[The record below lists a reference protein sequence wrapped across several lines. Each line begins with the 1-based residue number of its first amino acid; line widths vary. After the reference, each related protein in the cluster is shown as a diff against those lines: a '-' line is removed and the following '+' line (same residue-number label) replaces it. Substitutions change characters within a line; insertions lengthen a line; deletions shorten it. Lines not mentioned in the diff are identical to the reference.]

1 MKRDEKTDAEWREQ
15 LTAEQYAVCRE
26 KGTEAPFTGKY
37 EHCTDEGTYVCVC
50 CGQELFSADYKY
62 DSRSGWPSFT
72 RPVKGESVTTATDA
86 GQGMIRTEVMCSN
99 CDAHLGHVFDD
110 APLETGKRYCINS
123 VDRVHRRG
131 RPPRHVSERGH
142 LPHEPGRNRRTAD
155 FGWPRSPG
163 QWPSV
168 GSGRPRALFQ
178 CFA

>member
-37 EHCTDEGTYVCVC
+37 EHCTDEGTYVCAC

-72 RPVKGESVTTATDA
+72 RPVKGESVTTDTVA

-110 APLETGKRYCINS
+110 APLDTGKRYCINS
-123 VDRVHRRG
+123 V
-131 RPPRHVSERGH
+131 
-142 LPHEPGRNRRTAD
+142 
-155 FGWPRSPG
+155 
-163 QWPSV
+163 
-168 GSGRPRALFQ
+168 ALDLKS
-178 CFA
+178 AK